1 MFNFM
6 MKKLLESKMKDV
18 PQEQKEKIFALL
30 EKKPE
35 LFQTIAV
42 KAQEKMKQGKSQ
54 MDAVMEVV
62 KEHEAELKEV
72 MGK

>member
-6 MKKLLESKMKDV
+6 MRRLLEHKMKDV
-18 PQEQKEKIFALL
+18 PAEQREKIMTIL

-35 LFQTIAV
+35 LFQTIAL
-42 KAQEKMKQGKSQ
+42 KSQEKMKQGMSQ
-54 MDAVMEVV
+54 MDAVMAVV

-72 MGK
+72 MQ